1 VSTQIDN
8 NCIKALPG
16 IASMVRM
23 GEKVASKLDE
33 VMWALKITP
42 TCTHNLQNNWIERD
56 DPGRLP
62 AHDAASGGP
71 PTFTY

>member
-1 VSTQIDN
+1 
-8 NCIKALPG
+8 
-16 IASMVRM
+16 MVRM

-56 DPGRLP
+56 DTGRLP